1 MQVWVTEAQRLRLLP
16 FLERAELLKAMS
28 FDDLNLFRSRQV
40 WTGRV
45 CVGGCGRRG
54 RPAACDM

>member
-1 MQVWVTEAQRLRLLP
+1 MQAWVSEAQRLRLLP

-40 WTGRV
+40 RP
-45 CVGGCGRRG
+45 GCGRVGALVGAVRVVS
-54 RPAACDM
+54 